1 MIPLFSK
8 VIDGAVDRHF
18 TKDRSG
24 RTVFIPFTLKRKCYF
39 VDSKSDEEKIRA
51 LVRMFQSA
59 ITVIPLVTYPITAF
73 PGLILED
80 YAGLSP
86 RGHRLTIALGIP
98 LFLFVVLTL
107 FMWMLWSLYKKAIP
121 GLTASLSEVGP
132 EVIGDL
138 RRASQQTQRPMA
150 LIAAGLFIVALA
162 VLVVFMVSYH
172 R

>member
-1 MIPLFSK
+1 MIPFFSK
-8 VIDGAVDRHF
+8 VIDAAVDRRF

-24 RTVFIPFTLKRKCYF
+24 RLVFIPLGLKQKCYF
-39 VDSKSDEEKIRA
+39 VDSKADEEKIRA

-59 ITVIPLVTYPITAF
+59 IAVIPLVTYPIAAF

-80 YAGLSP
+80 YGGLSP

-98 LFLFVVLTL
+98 LFLYVVLAL

-132 EVIGDL
+132 DVRSDL
-138 RRASQQTQRPMA
+138 RRASQPMQRSMA
-150 LIAAGLFIVALA
+150 LIAAGLIVVLA
-162 VLVVFMVSYH
+162 VLVFLVSY
-172 R
+172 RK